1 MSRTPF
7 KKPLLLFASLALVAT
22 SCARLMELAD
32 VPKLKGSDLSRI
44 KDLAQSS
51 KIYDRDR
58 NLITTFHG
66 EQNRTIIPLERIPL
80 RVQQSVIAIEDERF
94 YEHGGVDWRAVG
106 RAFVANVS
114 SGEIREGGSTIT
126 QQYVKN
132 TIIAPRGGAE
142 RTLERKLIEAGLAR
156 QLEKELTKKQ
166 ILERYLNTV
175 YFGQGAYGIQAAAKT
190 FFGVPA
196 ADLKLHQSALL
207 AATIRA
213 PEFYDPFD
221 HPEAA
226 RERRNVVLDKMLE
239 LGMIDEAEHIR
250 ATSSRLRLQ
259 TVEQKDRYDAPYFI
273 DYVQRLI
280 SYDPRFDVLG
290 KTLAERTD
298 KLFKG
303 GLRIYT
309 TVDLDMQREAEQ
321 AVHTHLSEDSDP
333 HASLVSLE
341 PDTGNIR
348 AMVGGRDFFA
358 PRREDPFAK
367 LNLATLAE
375 PNLGCVRN
383 EKAAC
388 REPLKP
394 APAPGTGR
402 QAGSAF
408 KPFALAAAIEKG
420 VPLSKTYKASPC
432 MDFPGANAG
441 ANWHVC
447 NYESSDF
454 GAKLPLLEA
463 TVKSVNVVYAQLI
476 LEIGEAAVV
485 ELAEDMGI
493 RTDLDVVPSA
503 ALGTNVVNPLDMAS
517 AYGAF
522 ATNGTLHP
530 PRAVEKIVDSNGKV
544 LYDANKDLAL
554 APQEVLDPPV
564 AYLTTSAL
572 QQVVERGTATRANI
586 GRPVAGKTGTSQE
599 YRDAWF
605 VGYTPDLVTSVW
617 VGYPEG
623 EIEMKSSCYS
633 SLCRPTRV
641 LSGTGVTGGSWPAAI
656 WQSFMSAALAGI
668 PVSYFDVPGFGI
680 VTVTVDTRNFCLA
693 DEFTPDE
700 FRATASFPEGSE
712 PEESCRVKGDLV
724 EIPDVFGFPVRD
736 AVRILEGEG
745 FKVLQKEEPT
755 TTYPPGRVIGQDPGA
770 GKKVPRGSTVAILV
784 SVHGEPQDETDDE
797 DDDTATVPNVLG
809 YTRSAAEAALRNE
822 GFNVRV
828 IVESESDPQEARKR
842 KGRVWKQDPAGGT
855 QAEEGSTVTIWVNP
869 D

>member
-1 MSRTPF
+1 MSRIPH
-7 KKPLLLFASLALVAT
+7 KKLVFLFASLALMAT

-32 VPKLKGSDLSRI
+32 VPKLKASDLNRI

-51 KIYDRDR
+51 KIYDKDR

-66 EQNRTIIPLERIPL
+66 EQNRTIIPLERIPK
-80 RVQQSVIAIEDERF
+80 RVQEAVIAIEDERF
-94 YEHGGVDWRAVG
+94 YEHGGVDWRAIG
-106 RAFVANVS
+106 RAFVTNVS

-142 RTLERKLIEAGLAR
+142 RTIERKLIEAGLAR
-156 QLEKELTKKQ
+156 QLEKELSKKQ

-196 ADLKLHQSALL
+196 QELKLNQAALL

-226 RERRNVVLDKMLE
+226 RERRDLVLDKMFE
-239 LGMIDEAEHIR
+239 LGMIDAAEHIR

-259 TVEQKDRYDAPYFI
+259 TVEEKDRYAAPYFI

-309 TVDLDMQREAEQ
+309 TIDLRMQREAEN
-321 AVHTHLSEDSDP
+321 AVNSHLTEDSDP

-341 PDTGNIR
+341 PDTGSIR

-358 PRREDPFAK
+358 PRKKDRFAK

-375 PNLGCVRN
+375 PNLGCERTK
-383 EKAAC
+383 KADC
-388 REPLKP
+388 KEPLKP

-476 LEIGEAAVV
+476 LEIGEEAVV
-485 ELAEDMGI
+485 DLAREMGI
-493 RTDLDVVPSA
+493 RTPLEEVPSA

-517 AYGAF
+517 AYGVF
-522 ATNGTLHP
+522 AMNGALHP
-530 PRAVEKIVDSNGKV
+530 PRAIDRIVDSKGKV
-544 LYDANKDLAL
+544 LYDADKDPAM
-554 APQEVLDPPV
+554 AKQEVLDPPV

-605 VGYTPDLVTSVW
+605 VGYTPDLVTAVW
-617 VGYPEG
+617 VGYPDG

-633 SLCRPTRV
+633 DGCRPTRV
-641 LSGTGVTGGSWPAAI
+641 LSGSGVTGGSWPAVI
-656 WQSFMSAALAGI
+656 WQTFMTAALAGT
-668 PVSYFDVPGFGI
+668 PVSYFDIPEIGI
-680 VTVTVDTRNFCLA
+680 VTVTVDTRTFCLA

-700 FRATASFPEGSE
+700 YRASASFPEGSE
-712 PEESCRVKGDLV
+712 PKESCRVKGDLV

-736 AVRILEGEG
+736 AIRILEGEG
-745 FKVLQKEEPT
+745 FKVAQKEEPT

-770 GKKVPRGSTVAILV
+770 GSSRPR
-784 SVHGEPQDETDDE
+784 
-797 DDDTATVPNVLG
+797 
-809 YTRSAAEAALRNE
+809 
-822 GFNVRV
+822 
-828 IVESESDPQEARKR
+828 
-842 KGRVWKQDPAGGT
+842 
-855 QAEEGSTVTIWVNP
+855 
-869 D
+869 